1 MTAPRIGEP
10 APDFDL
16 PSDGGGRVRL
26 SDLSGRKVV
35 LYFYPS
41 DDTQTCTAEAI
52 AFSAQKAAFEAAGAT
67 VIGVSP
73 DSAALHDRFKRKHRL
88 SVQLGADET
97 HSTIERYG
105 VWREKSMFGRRYM
118 GVVRSTFLIGRDGRI
133 ARVWENVRIA
143 GHVEAVLAAAREAP

>member
-1 MTAPRIGEP
+1 MTGPRIGEP

-26 SDLSGRKVV
+26 ADFSGRKLV

-52 AFSAQKAAFEAAGAT
+52 AFSSKKADFEATGAT

-73 DSAALHDRFKRKHRL
+73 DSAALHDKFKKKHSL
-88 SVQLGADET
+88 AVSLGADET
-97 HSTIERYG
+97 RVTIERYG
-105 VWREKSMFGRRYM
+105 VWREKSMFGHRYM

-133 ARVWENVRIA
+133 ARIWENVRLA
-143 GHVEAVLAAAREAP
+143 GHVEAVLAAARAMP